1 MPNRAI
7 LRLSARI
14 GVIIDTVISTPEDKT
29 AFWRLPIATLFQQI
43 GSSPAGLSPAEA
55 RSRLARFGPNKVH
68 GARKGGVLL
77 QYLSKFRS
85 PLVII
90 LLVASIILALTGDL
104 TGFFIISTII
114 LVSVTL
120 DFIQEHRA
128 GEAAERLR
136 QSVAV
141 RVQVMRDGQPSDLA
155 LEELV
160 PGDVVLLAAGDLIPG
175 DARILEAKDFF
186 LNQALLTGEPY
197 PVEKSPGELPEEKDL
212 LSAANTVLMGTS
224 VISGSAKILVCR
236 TGSHTAFG
244 GIADSLVTKAPP
256 TAFEHGT
263 HQFGL
268 LIMRLTILLVLFVLL
283 VNALSHRPWLESF
296 LFAVALAVGLTPEL
310 LPMVVSVTLSRGAL
324 RMATKRVIVKRLS
337 AIQNLGSMDVL
348 CTDKTG
354 TLTEARIHLER
365 HMSGLGQES
374 PRVLELAYLNS
385 FFETGLKSPLDDAIL
400 EHHEIDAGEWKKI
413 DECPFDFERRRVSV
427 LIEKGPTR
435 VLVVK
440 GAPEDILRLST
451 QYEGETENDLHPL
464 DETTRAS
471 IKGLYES
478 LGRDG
483 FRVLGIAWHPAA
495 DHVHAVV
502 GDETELV
509 FSGFAAFLDP
519 PKASAKEALAR
530 LASAGIKVKVVTG
543 DSDLVTQHICRQLGL
558 ADEKVLTG
566 TEIEQMDDQA
576 LMARVEVTD
585 LFCRVAP
592 AQKNRI
598 ILALKRRGRVV
609 GYLGD
614 GINDAPSLHSA
625 DIGFSV
631 DTAVDV
637 AKDAA
642 DMIMLE
648 RDLNVIAEGVFEGRR
663 TFGNIMK
670 YIMMGTSSNFGNMF
684 SMAGASLFLP
694 FLPMLPGQILLN
706 NLLYDFSEIPIP
718 LDEVDDEY
726 LIRPRQW
733 DMKVIRNFMLFMGP
747 VSSVFDF
754 LTFYIMLKIFHA
766 GEALFHTGWFI
777 ESMATQILVIFIIRT
792 QRNPL
797 KSRPNRWLAIGALV
811 TVAAAVVLPLTPLGG
826 YMGFVAPP
834 PLFLPSA
841 HRHGR
846 GLPLRGGSSQTTVLP
861 FRREQSSRGVMP
873 GIRQEQSRWA
883 DINRGPTFIGG

>member
-1 MPNRAI
+1 MA
-7 LRLSARI
+7 
-14 GVIIDTVISTPEDKT
+14 
-29 AFWRLPIATLFQQI
+29 
-43 GSSPAGLSPAEA
+43 
-55 RSRLARFGPNKVH
+55 
-68 GARKGGVLL
+68 
-77 QYLSKFRS
+77 
-85 PLVII
+85 
-90 LLVASIILALTGDL
+90 
-104 TGFFIISTII
+104 
-114 LVSVTL
+114 
-120 DFIQEHRA
+120 
-128 GEAAERLR
+128 
-136 QSVAV
+136 
-141 RVQVMRDGQPSDLA
+141 
-155 LEELV
+155 
-160 PGDVVLLAAGDLIPG
+160 
-175 DARILEAKDFF
+175 
-186 LNQALLTGEPY
+186 
-197 PVEKSPGELPEEKDL
+197 
-212 LSAANTVLMGTS
+212 
-224 VISGSAKILVCR
+224 
-236 TGSHTAFG
+236 
-244 GIADSLVTKAPP
+244 KAPP
-256 TAFEHGT
+256 TAFEQGT
-263 HQFGL
+263 HRFGL
-268 LIMRLTILLVLFVLL
+268 LIMRLTVLLVLFVLL

-310 LPMVVSVTLSRGAL
+310 LPMVVSVTLSKGAL
-324 RMATKRVIVKRLS
+324 RMAAKKVIVKRLS

-365 HMSGLGQES
+365 HVNGLGQES

-400 EHHEIDAGEWKKI
+400 EHREIDASGWQKI

-427 LIEKGPTR
+427 LIEKEPGKNPR
-435 VLVVK
+435 GQG
-440 GAPEDILRLST
+440 GAGRHSQALDPVRR
-451 QYEGETENDLHPL
+451 GEREAICGLWMR
-464 DETTRAS
+464 TTRAA

-483 FRVLGIAWHPAA
+483 FRVLGIAWHPVAA
-495 DHVHAVV
+495 DHPHAVV
-502 GDETELV
+502 SDETELIFV
-509 FSGFAAFLDP
+509 GFAAFLDP

-530 LASAGIKVKVVTG
+530 LTSAGIKVKVVTG

-558 ADEKVLTG
+558 PDARVLTG
-566 TEIEQMDDQA
+566 PEIQQMDDQA
-576 LMARVEVTD
+576 LLAQVETVD

-625 DIGFSV
+625 DVGFSV

-718 LDEVDDEY
+718 LDTVDEEY

-733 DMKVIRNFMLFMGP
+733 DMKLIRNFMLAMGP

-777 ESMATQILVIFIIRT
+777 ESMATQVLVIFIIRT

-811 TVAAAVVLPLTPLGG
+811 TVAVAVVLPLTPIGG
-826 YMGFVAPP
+826 YLGFVAPP
-834 PLFLPSA
+834 PLFFLLLA
-841 HRHGR
+841 GMVVVY
-846 GLPLRGGSSQTTVLP
+846 LCAA
-861 FRREQSSRGVMP
+861 EGVKQLFY
-873 GIRQEQSRWA
+873 RLAVSKARA
-883 DINRGPTFIGG
+883 RS